1 MKYEEGNVS
10 EETITKL
17 EVNTSC
23 YAKIEA
29 NEHLKLVKEN
39 IKSTKRKIAG
49 GIGLGGVG
57 LGTTA
62 LASFCI
68 YKDIATSLTGG
79 WILCSSLV
87 LYCGY
92 LLTVDSTKD
101 LKKLKKEEKIL
112 EEDLNTAETNYKTK
126 VRKLKNIKKS
136 QNKNIDTPDGLFCEE
151 KLR

>member
-23 YAKIEA
+23 YAKIKAKE
-29 NEHLKLVKEN
+29 NLKLVTKN
-39 IKSTKRKIAG
+39 IKNTKHKIAG

-87 LYCGY
+87 LYCGF
-92 LLTVDSTKD
+92 LLTVDSAKD

-126 VRKLKNIKKS
+126 LKNIEDS
-136 QNKNIDTPDGLFCEE
+136 QNENFNTPDGLFKEE
-151 KLR
+151 IQKTR

>member
-17 EVNTSC
+17 EVNTSY
-23 YAKIEA
+23 YAKIKA
-29 NEHLKLVKEN
+29 NEYLKLVKDN
-39 IKSTKRKIAG
+39 IKNTKRKIAG

-62 LASFCI
+62 LASLCI

-87 LYCGY
+87 LYCGF
-92 LLTVDSTKD
+92 LLTVDSAKD
-101 LKKLKKEEKIL
+101 LKKLSRMEKTL
-112 EEDLNTAETNYKTK
+112 EGDLNDAEANYKTK
-126 VRKLKNIKKS
+126 VRKLENIKKS
-136 QNKNIDTPDGLFCEE
+136 QNKNIDTPDGLFSEE

>member
-23 YAKIEA
+23 YAKIKA
-29 NEHLKLVKEN
+29 NEYLKLVRGD

-79 WILCSSLV
+79 WILCSSLA
-87 LYCGY
+87 LYCGF

-112 EEDLNTAETNYKTK
+112 ETDLNIAEANYKTK
-126 VRKLKNIKKS
+126 VRELRNLKKS
-136 QNKNIDTPDGLFCEE
+136 QNKNFNTPDGLFSEE

>member
-17 EVNTSC
+17 EVNTSY

-29 NEHLKLVKEN
+29 NDHLKLVKED
-39 IKSTKRKIAG
+39 IKSTKRKIVG

-57 LGTTA
+57 LGTAA

-87 LYCGY
+87 LYCGF
-92 LLTVDSTKD
+92 LLTVDSAKD
-101 LKKLKKEEKIL
+101 LKKLQREKKIVEKDIGDT
-112 EEDLNTAETNYKTK
+112 EATYDSK
-126 VRKLKNIKKS
+126 VRKLRNLKKI
-136 QNKNIDTPDGLFCEE
+136 QNKNVDTPDGLFSEE

>member
-87 LYCGY
+87 LYCGF

-101 LKKLKKEEKIL
+101 LKKLKREKKIV
-112 EEDLNTAETNYKTK
+112 EKDIEDIEATYESK
-126 VRKLKNIKKS
+126 VRKLKNSKKS